1 MQLDMHYYGT
11 FALARAAGL
20 RTDAAQIIA
29 TAAAFTDDAADR
41 DSVRFQDGARLDVEA
56 TAHHAADADNIDL
69 EDQRKVWV
77 PFHFFPGNQG
87 ADYSERLI
95 CRMDSPLAREMVGRH
110 LSQHHQPYYL
120 ALMGVTAH
128 VYADTF
134 AHYGFSGVS
143 SRRNRIA
150 NDSFRF
156 DDLDPA
162 IEDYITGKAKKFF
175 ERFEAEGGLME
186 NIKSWFA
193 ETFSGALGHGAA
205 ATFPDRPYLVWSF
218 EYEYP
223 EVRQER
229 RDNRE
234 TFLAGCKALH
244 GMFRQVAEARPEL
257 ASDDGR
263 DFAVIEDRLWSILAV
278 QAPMEGRI
286 EAWQRACKAGD
297 LFRESAAIPVYDPE
311 VWHGQRNGLDG
322 VEDSREALRM
332 PVYRFY
338 QAAAAHRTY
347 VIRDLLPAHDLVV
360 G

>member
-20 RTDAAQIIA
+20 REDAALVIA
-29 TAAAFTDDAADR
+29 TSAAFTDDATAR
-41 DSVRFQDGARLDVEA
+41 DSVRFLDGARLDVEA
-56 TAHHAADADNIDL
+56 TAHHAVDIHNVDL

-77 PFHFFPGNQG
+77 PFHFFPSNQG
-87 ADYSERLI
+87 DEYSERLV
-95 CRMDSPLAREMVGRH
+95 CRMDSPLAREMVDHNLR
-110 LSQHHQPYYL
+110 QHAQPYYL

-162 IEDYITGKAKKFF
+162 MRDYISGRAKTFF
-175 ERFEAEGGLME
+175 DRYQAEGGLME

-193 ETFSGALGHGAA
+193 ETASGALGHGAA

-218 EYEYP
+218 DYEYP
-223 EVRQER
+223 DVRRER

-244 GMFRQVAEARPEL
+244 GMFRQVAEFRPEL
-257 ASDDGR
+257 ASGGGR
-263 DFAVIEDRLWSILAV
+263 EFEAIEERVRSILAV
-278 QAPMEGRI
+278 QALMKGRI
-286 EAWQRACKAGD
+286 EAWQKACSDGD
-297 LFRESAAIPVYDPE
+297 LFGKPEAIPVYDPDN
-311 VWHGQRNGLDG
+311 WHAQRDGLDG
-322 VEDSREALRM
+322 VGDSREALDK